1 MAEFV
6 VAANDADRA
15 GMDHNECMKSAWGAV
30 WENWRRTNK
39 GHYVRK
45 DNPTASGPGGVHVDA
60 PLGGGKKPKKKPNL
74 SIDDEAG
81 SDLEEEV
88 VDDVRQVYR
97 ANKILKVDDSLGLV
111 FGWAIVCK
119 QDGEDYF
126 DLQDDHIPED
136 TMIKAATDFMQNSRV
151 GGNMHETDEY
161 GDPVASGDIVFAM
174 PLTADVAKAF
184 GIETSTTGLMIAY
197 KPADDAILQKFR
209 EGSLTGFS
217 IGGVRGIDEEVP
229 E

>member
-1 MAEFV
+1 
-6 VAANDADRA
+6 
-15 GMDHNECMKSAWGAV
+15 
-30 WENWRRTNK
+30 
-39 GHYVRK
+39 
-45 DNPTASGPGGVHVDA
+45 
-60 PLGGGKKPKKKPNL
+60 
-74 SIDDEAG
+74 
-81 SDLEEEV
+81 
-88 VDDVRQVYR
+88 
-97 ANKILKVDDSLGLV
+97 
-111 FGWAIVCK
+111 
-119 QDGEDYF
+119 
-126 DLQDDHIPED
+126 
-136 TMIKAATDFMQNSRV
+136 MIKAATDFMQNSRV

-209 EGSLTGFS
+209 NGELTGFS